1 MSVKVLNLDLLL
13 VLIGVVEHND
23 LHGLLERLRIFKIYH
38 EATLAEFILWFLS
51 RLVELSVKLL
61 EVSRWRSLGTLFG
74 NLVSCT
80 WGLDLEVDLLS
91 LLLLALGLAK
101 TFVPHVIV
109 MLLLRLLASVLR
121 LLTLQELFIILLC
134 LLVSLDL
141 SSRFSTGS
149 FAALTGLLGLPSDIL
164 QYLLNHFLSLLLFS
178 GGLTTSLGVQGL
190 HYIGLGLLKCLLS
203 SILLYLFSW
212 LWLLWLHWCWSCSL
226 WLRLCLWCGSWLLWL
241 LLLLIGLSLRFI
253 SSRIRYSRFTG
264 LFSLLG
270 LRLRVI
276 INWHFLLRLRLLL
289 SSGLSSGI
297 IGLGHFSGG
306 SLCSL
311 VIRLCLVIFRA
322 LHHFLLLGI
331 FTLLGFD
338 LGKFIIGCFLLLRL
352 VIFAG
357 MCGLLLLLIVRLAH

>member
-23 LHGLLERLRIFKIYH
+23 LHGLLERLRIFQIYH

-51 RLVELSVKLL
+51 RLVKLSVKLL

-80 WGLDLEVDLLS
+80 WCLYLEVDLLI
-91 LLLLALGLAK
+91 LLLLALGFGK

-109 MLLLRLLASVLR
+109 MLLLLFLASVLR
-121 LLTLQELFIILLC
+121 LLTLLELFIILLS
-134 LLVSLDL
+134 LLVGLDL
-141 SSRFSTGS
+141 SSRFATST
-149 FAALTGLLGLPSDIL
+149 FAALCCLLGLPSDIL
-164 QYLLNHFLSLLLFS
+164 QYLLNHFLSLLLLS

-190 HYIGLGLLKCLLS
+190 HYIGLGLLERLLS
-203 SILLYLFSW
+203 SILHRLFSWW
-212 LWLLWLHWCWSCSL
+212 LWLLWLHWCSSNRSGCSL
-226 WLRLCLWCGSWLLWL
+226 WLRLCLWCGGWLWWL
-241 LLLLIGLSLRFI
+241 LLLLIGLSLLFI

-276 INWHFLLRLRLLL
+276 INRHILLRLRLLL
-289 SSGLSSGI
+289 SSGLRIGI

-322 LHHFLLLGI
+322 FHHFLLLGI

-338 LGKFIIGCFLLLRL
+338 LGKFIIG
-352 VIFAG
+352 
-357 MCGLLLLLIVRLAH
+357 